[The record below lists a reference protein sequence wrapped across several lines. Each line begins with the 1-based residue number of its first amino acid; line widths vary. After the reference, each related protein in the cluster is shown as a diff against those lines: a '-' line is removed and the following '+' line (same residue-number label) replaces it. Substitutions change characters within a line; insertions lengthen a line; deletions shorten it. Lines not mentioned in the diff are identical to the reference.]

1 MAGLVESFCV
11 KMLPETSVEFLTGLC
26 DEYRIVVPDG
36 KTEDH
41 SYLVKVLLRHLTSAD
56 VENSDDHGVAIFLK
70 LYNELGEELK
80 TINLQPKREHA
91 PTGGGG
97 AGHTVSESLSYHK
110 LRQFKINGT
119 IGDPGQKNCVS
130 YSSLCYQI
138 KQGEAQGYS
147 LEEIYNGVIKA
158 IEAGNPFRDV
168 LELESDDF
176 NKAAFMK
183 SLRSH
188 FMIRDPNQVLNE
200 LRSAVQGPNETA
212 HRFCCRCVALKKRI
226 VKLYEDDNIHFDVEN
241 LSNTFY
247 RAIYTG
253 LRQRGIRDEL
263 RAILRDATLEDHE
276 LLLEVSTA
284 TANEEERLKK
294 LGGSERKVT
303 VNQLTY
309 DSDSEDQLDADFSD
323 SSFSSSSGSQAKN
336 GGKSGGKRQGKNA
349 KKREQKPAK
358 WCAA

>member
-26 DEYRIVVPDG
+26 DEYRIVVPEE
-36 KTEDH
+36 KAEDH

-56 VENSDDHGVAIFLK
+56 VENSDDQGAAIFLK

-80 TINLQPKREHA
+80 TTNLQPKREHA

-97 AGHTVSESLSYHK
+97 AAGHTVSESLSYHK

-176 NKAAFMK
+176 NKAAFPK
-183 SLRSH
+183 NFSLTHFYNDPVKTQSH
-188 FMIRDPNQVLNE
+188 
-200 LRSAVQGPNETA
+200 
-212 HRFCCRCVALKKRI
+212 K
-226 VKLYEDDNIHFDVEN
+226 
-241 LSNTFY
+241 
-247 RAIYTG
+247 
-253 LRQRGIRDEL
+253 
-263 RAILRDATLEDHE
+263 
-276 LLLEVSTA
+276 
-284 TANEEERLKK
+284 
-294 LGGSERKVT
+294 
-303 VNQLTY
+303 
-309 DSDSEDQLDADFSD
+309 
-323 SSFSSSSGSQAKN
+323 
-336 GGKSGGKRQGKNA
+336 
-349 KKREQKPAK
+349 
-358 WCAA
+358 